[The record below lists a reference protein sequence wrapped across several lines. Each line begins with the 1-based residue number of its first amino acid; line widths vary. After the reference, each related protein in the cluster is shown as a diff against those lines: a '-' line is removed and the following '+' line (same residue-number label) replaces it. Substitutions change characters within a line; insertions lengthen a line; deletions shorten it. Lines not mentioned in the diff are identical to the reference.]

1 MEKRRWMMLIF
12 VISLIVGSLAAYFSY
27 NILSES
33 EFFKSIS
40 GVFSILGFV
49 GFVIALWIVV
59 RYYRRT
65 DNEPPH

>member
-1 MEKRRWMMLIF
+1 MKKREWIILIGVIGFIGGLF
-12 VISLIVGSLAAYFSY
+12 VPVFSY
-27 NILSES
+27 KILSES

-59 RYYRRT
+59 RYYRSE
-65 DNEPPH
+65 DN